1 MKRLLSLASIL
12 VLSACATTGTITT
25 AKDSDDKTPLVLKA
39 ASFSDLPNWANDD
52 MRGFMQAYQISCNRI
67 LKKSA
72 GDKFSDNAAFGVYGD
87 WQTPCRAAQSVNA
100 NDGASVRAF
109 LENNFKVVQAT
120 AAGNSEGLFTGYYE
134 STLNGSRVKKGAYQY
149 PLLGRPS
156 DLVMVELGDFRDELK
171 GQRIAGRVIDGKL
184 KPYESRAAIVS
195 GKMPAAQYKPI
206 VWLDDKH
213 DAFFVQVQGSG
224 VVHLDDGSIM
234 RVGYDGQNGHPY
246 YAIGRELVKRGI
258 YNKDEV
264 SMDTIRNWL
273 TQNPQQAE
281 ELMNTNPSFVFFRE
295 TEDDGSG
302 AGPKGGEGVGLT
314 AKRSIAI
321 DRGKLPYGF
330 PIYLSADYM
339 DEQGKKLDRLFMAQD
354 TGGAIRGAVRGD
366 VYWGSGATAEKMA
379 GPMKAKGRYYFLI
392 PKSVR

>member
-1 MKRLLSLASIL
+1 MKRIFSFAALLF
-12 VLSACATTGTITT
+12 LSACATTTVTKEADNT
-25 AKDSDDKTPLVLKA
+25 TPLVLKA
-39 ASFSDLPNWANDD
+39 ASYADLPNWTNDD
-52 MRGFMQAYQISCNRI
+52 MQGFMQAYQTSCNRI
-67 LKKSA
+67 LKKAPS
-72 GDKFSDNAAFGVYGD
+72 DKFSANAAFGTYAD
-87 WQTPCRAAQSVNA
+87 WQAPCRAAQSVNA
-100 NDGASVRAF
+100 NEGAAVRAF
-109 LENNFKVVQAT
+109 LEQNFKVVQAT
-120 AAGNSEGLFTGYYE
+120 AAGNPEGLFTGYYE
-134 STLNGSRVKKGAYQY
+134 STLNGSRTKKGPYQY

-184 KPYESRAAIVS
+184 KPYESRAEIES
-195 GKMPAAQYKPI
+195 GKLPSAQYHPV

-234 RVGYDGQNGHPY
+234 RVGYDGQNGHLY

-258 YNKDEV
+258 YKKDEV

-273 TQNPQQAE
+273 AQNPDKAE

-302 AGPKGGEGVGLT
+302 AGPKGGEGVVLT
-314 AKRSIAI
+314 AKRSLAI
-321 DRGKLPYGF
+321 DHGKLPYGF
-330 PIYLSADYM
+330 PVYISIDYAD
-339 DEQGKKLDRLFMAQD
+339 ENGRKLDRLVMAQD
-354 TGGAIRGAVRGD
+354 TGGAIKGAVRGD

-379 GPMKAKGRYYFLI
+379 GPMKAKGKYYFLI